1 MQSFL
6 VSYILI
12 TLAEMG
18 DKTQLLAMAFS
29 TRYSPSK
36 VLAGVLIATLLNHAA
51 AVAAGRFISSFI
63 PMEIV
68 YLLASLSFIVF
79 GLWTIKGDPLNGE
92 TDGRPRYGRVIT
104 VAAAFFLAEM
114 GDKTQLATVSL
125 AARYPGALAV
135 LCGTTLGMIT
145 ADAAGIGIG
154 VVMRRRLP
162 QEAVK
167 WISAAVFVI
176 FGLAGVFRTS
186 MPRLGPVLSAAV
198 TSAVAAASVFSASRL
213 YHRQTHKKFDK
224 TTG

>member
-6 VSYILI
+6 ASYMLI
-12 TLAEMG
+12 SLAEMG
-18 DKTQLLAMAFS
+18 DKTQLLAMAFAAK
-29 TRYSPSK
+29 YPLFK
-36 VLAGVLIATLLNHAA
+36 VLSGVLIATLLNHAA
-51 AVAAGRFISSFI
+51 AVVAGRFISTFI

-68 YLLASLSFIVF
+68 YLSASLSFIVF
-79 GLWTIKGDPLNGE
+79 GLWTIKGNSLNGE
-92 TDGRPRYGRVIT
+92 DKKNFRFGPVLT
-104 VAAAFFLAEM
+104 VAIAFFLAEM

-145 ADAAGIGIG
+145 ADAAGIAAG
-154 VVMRRRLP
+154 VVVRKRLP

-198 TSAVAAASVFSASRL
+198 TFVVAAASVFSASRI
-213 YHRQTHKKFDK
+213 YRRQAQKKFDK
-224 TTG
+224 TAR

>member
-29 TRYSPSK
+29 ARYSPSK

-92 TDGRPRYGRVIT
+92 TAGRPRYGRVIT

-198 TSAVAAASVFSASRL
+198 TSAVAAASVFSALRL
-213 YHRQTHKKFDK
+213 YHRRHKKFDK

>member
-1 MQSFL
+1 
-6 VSYILI
+6 
-12 TLAEMG
+12 
-18 DKTQLLAMAFS
+18 
-29 TRYSPSK
+29 
-36 VLAGVLIATLLNHAA
+36 
-51 AVAAGRFISSFI
+51 AGRFISSFI

-92 TDGRPRYGRVIT
+92 TAGRPRYGRVIT

-198 TSAVAAASVFSASRL
+198 TSAVAAASVFSALRL
-213 YHRQTHKKFDK
+213 YHRRHKKFDK

>member
-92 TDGRPRYGRVIT
+92 TAGRPRYGRVIT

-198 TSAVAAASVFSASRL
+198 TSAVAAASVFSALRL
-213 YHRQTHKKFDK
+213 YHRRHKKFDK

>member
-92 TDGRPRYGRVIT
+92 TAGRPRYGRVIT

-213 YHRQTHKKFDK
+213 YHRRHKKFDK